1 MSVFIAAVDPGQMT
15 GVCIANAT
23 SIIDA
28 WQDEDETA
36 VRKLIRW
43 VQANREAAGCVAIE
57 DQFLGKGIHGSL
69 MVARS
74 SGFVEGALVIAGY
87 PRQRIQW
94 MLPSVWR
101 AEMGLNKGNPKRA
114 EKEEAARMYAKR
126 ITGKTFA
133 VSETHMAEA
142 ICMSQAAWAKFARQS
157 TLPVWR
163 NSK

>member
-1 MSVFIAAVDPGQMT
+1 MSVFLAAVDPGQMT

-23 SIIDA
+23 GIVDA
-28 WQDEDETA
+28 WQDDDETS

-43 VQANREAAGCVAIE
+43 VQANKDAAGCVAIE
-57 DQFLGKGIHGSL
+57 DQFLGKGVHGSL

-101 AEMGLNKGNPKRA
+101 AEMGLNKGNKTSK
-114 EKEEAARMYAKR
+114 EKESAARVYAKR
-126 ITGKTFA
+126 ITGKDFA

-142 ICMSQAAWAKFARQS
+142 ICMSQAAWAKFARGSQ
-157 TLPVWR
+157 LPVWR
-163 NSK
+163 SSK